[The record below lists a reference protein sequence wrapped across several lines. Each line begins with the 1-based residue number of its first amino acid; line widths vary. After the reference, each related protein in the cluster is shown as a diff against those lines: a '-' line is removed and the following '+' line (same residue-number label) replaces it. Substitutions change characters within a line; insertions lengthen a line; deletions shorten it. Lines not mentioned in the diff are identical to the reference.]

1 MNIIDFE
8 DLPDLPPLEDEVAAH
23 LNDFFYALAGVFEN
37 HYYGQIQR
45 YHGHMRSLQR
55 NEALRSLHHLKRE
68 KNANTE
74 EDVNIQNDELDF

>member
-8 DLPDLPPLEDEVAAH
+8 DLPDLPALEGEAAAH
-23 LNDFFYALAGVFEN
+23 LSEFFYELASAFET

-45 YHGHMRSLQR
+45 YHAHIRSLQR
-55 NEALRSLHHLKRE
+55 DAALRSLHHLKGE

-74 EDVNIQNDELDF
+74 EDVNMQDDELDF